1 MTNLSTNLNKNRVN
15 LMSQNKPEITTIM
28 YITQQ
33 IKSSQQN
40 LPSTYD
46 KTDYPN
52 KHK

>member
-1 MTNLSTNLNKNRVN
+1 
-15 LMSQNKPEITTIM
+15 MSQSTSEFKATL

-46 KTDYPN
+46 KTDYSS
-52 KHK
+52 KHKQHVKQHKLPRY